1 MAKVYI
7 AYTGGTIGM
16 KKRAGSYAPA
26 EGYLTERLAAM
37 PEFQSDA
44 TPSYTLHEYTPL
56 LDSANMRPQ
65 NWQAIAEDIAK
76 NYAHYDGFVVIHGT
90 DTMAYTA
97 SALSFML
104 ENLAK
109 PVILTGSQIPL
120 VEVRSDA
127 RENLIT
133 SLLIAATY
141 AIPEVCL
148 YLNGSLLRG
157 NRSTKVSSSGFDAFD
172 SPNFPPLAE
181 VGVDIEV
188 RERLLLKKPR
198 GSLKVRKLKEV
209 QVAALRLFP
218 GITADILENFLLE
231 PIQGLVLETYGAG
244 NAPSK
249 DGALLDILARAVER
263 GVVIVN
269 CTQCLQ
275 GAVDMGDYATG
286 NALKE
291 VGVVN
296 GYDMTPEAA
305 LTKLS
310 YLFSRDLKV
319 EEIRQKMQLDL
330 RGELSP
336 GLLL

>member
-1 MAKVYI
+1 MPKVYI

-16 KKRAGSYAPA
+16 KKLSGSYAPVP
-26 EGYLTERLAAM
+26 GYLSERLAAM
-37 PEFQSDA
+37 PEFSGDA
-44 TPSYTLHEYTPL
+44 TPDYTLHEYAPL

-65 NWQAIAEDIAK
+65 NWQMVAEDIAA
-76 NYAHYDGFVVIHGT
+76 NYEDHDGFVVIHGT

-104 ENLAK
+104 ENLSK

-120 VEVRSDA
+120 AEVRSDA

-133 SLLIAATY
+133 SLLIAANY
-141 AIPEVCL
+141 PISEVCL

-157 NRSTKVSSSGFDAFD
+157 NRSTKVSSSGFDAFA

-188 RERLLLKKPR
+188 NERLLLTRPR
-198 GSLKVRKLKEV
+198 AALKVNKLKEV

-218 GITADILENFLLE
+218 GITAEILQNFLLE
-231 PIQGLVLETYGAG
+231 PIQGLILETYGAG
-244 NAPSK
+244 NAPSG
-249 DGALLDILARAVER
+249 DAELLQVLAQAVAR

-275 GAVDMGDYATG
+275 GAVDMADYATG
-286 NALKE
+286 NALRE
-291 VGVVN
+291 VGVIS
-296 GYDMTPEAA
+296 GHDITPEAA
-305 LTKLS
+305 LSKLIWLLS
-310 YLFSRDLKV
+310 QGLGSD
-319 EEIRQKMQLDL
+319 EIRQQMQLNL
-330 RGELSP
+330 RGELT
-336 GLLL
+336 L